1 MHACMLSRFSC
12 VQLFATLWTIAH
24 QAPLSMGISCP
35 PPRDLPDPGIEPMS
49 PVASALQANSLP
61 LSSTSLPGKL
71 NFRHTTG
78 WFDAFI
84 HYEWSPHYTKLL
96 QYPWLY
102 SLSVITSLWHIFCS
116 WSWYLLILI
125 TLLLS
130 MSPAYFLLSK
140 PPLCS
145 LCPWICFSFV
155 SCFRFHIEVKACGIC
170 FSLSDLFY

>member
-1 MHACMLSRFSC
+1 MHAKSLQLCPTFCHPMDYSPPGSSVHGDFMPSPKGSSRPRDRTHVTCGFC
-12 VQLFATLWTIAH
+12 TAGKFFTIEQYFFTREAQFQAYNRLIWCFYTLWMI
-24 QAPLSMGISCP
+24 
-35 PPRDLPDPGIEPMS
+35 
-49 PVASALQANSLP
+49 
-61 LSSTSLPGKL
+61 TSLYKIV
-71 NFRHTTG
+71 T
-78 WFDAFI
+78 I
-84 HYEWSPHYTKLL
+84 
-96 QYPWLY
+96 
-102 SLSVITSLWHIFCS
+102 SLTIFSVITSLWHIFCS